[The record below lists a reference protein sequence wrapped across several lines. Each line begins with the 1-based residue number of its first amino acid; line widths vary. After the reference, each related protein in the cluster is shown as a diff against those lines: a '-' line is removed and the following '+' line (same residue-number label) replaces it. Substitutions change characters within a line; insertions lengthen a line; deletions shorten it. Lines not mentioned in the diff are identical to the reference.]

1 MNDDILEKY
10 LEAGRIAARLRDDA
24 ASMVVVGASR
34 LELVE
39 TIEQG
44 ILDAGAEIAFPLN
57 ISLNEDAAHDTAGP
71 EDDLCF
77 AAGDVVKV
85 DLGVHV
91 DGYVADTATTVD
103 LGDNALLVEASRAAL
118 EAAIALVRPGVTAGE
133 LGTVI
138 QHEIESRG
146 FRPVANLTG
155 HGLSQYHL
163 HGVPTIPNIGIS
175 GGATIEE
182 GMAFAIEPFASTGT
196 GFVHDRSR
204 AVIYSQIAAKGVR
217 LASAKRVLN
226 QIRDRR
232 SLPFS
237 RRWITGDK
245 VDLALATL
253 KKNGVV
259 RDYPVLRDIDG
270 SLVSQAEHT
279 VIVTD
284 DGCIVT
290 TRSV

>member
-1 MNDDILEKY
+1 MNDEILAY
-10 LEAGRIAARLRDDA
+10 YMEAGRIAARLRDDA
-24 ASMVVVGASR
+24 ASMVKVGASR

-71 EDDLCF
+71 DDDLCF

-91 DGYVADTATTVD
+91 NGYVADTATTVD
-103 LGDNALLVEASRAAL
+103 LGDNALLVEASCAAL

-133 LGTVI
+133 LGAAI

-163 HGVPTIPNIGIS
+163 HGPPTIPNIGIS
-175 GGATIEE
+175 GGAVLED

-196 GFVHDRSR
+196 GLVHDRARS
-204 AVIYSQIAAKGVR
+204 VIYSQVAAKGVR
-217 LASAKRVLN
+217 MASAKRVLN

-245 VDLALATL
+245 VDLALGAL
-253 KKNGVV
+253 KRSGIV
-259 RDYPVLRDIDG
+259 RDYPVLRDVDG

-279 VIVTD
+279 LIATE

-290 TRSV
+290 TRSL